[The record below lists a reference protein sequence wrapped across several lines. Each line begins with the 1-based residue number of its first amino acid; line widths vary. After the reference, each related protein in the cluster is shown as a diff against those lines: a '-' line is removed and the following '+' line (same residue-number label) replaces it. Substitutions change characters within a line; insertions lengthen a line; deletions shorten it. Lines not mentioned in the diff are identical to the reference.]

1 MLAQVITETLKLA
14 APLFAENGV
23 KKLITAVRFL
33 NTA

>member
-1 MLAQVITETLKLA
+1 MLEQVIAETLKLA

-23 KKLITAVRFL
+23 KKPIAAVRFL